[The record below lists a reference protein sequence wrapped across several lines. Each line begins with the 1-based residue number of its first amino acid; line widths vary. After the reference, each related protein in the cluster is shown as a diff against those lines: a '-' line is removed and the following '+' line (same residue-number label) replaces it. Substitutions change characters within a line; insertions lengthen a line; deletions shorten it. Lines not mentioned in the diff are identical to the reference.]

1 MSIFFL
7 GLSIKIENGAFF
19 SIFIDTSKKCIDK
32 RHTLYYI
39 NNMTFNWDER
49 KNRKLKEERGISFEQ
64 ILYCIHNNGIL
75 DILEHPNKKKYKN
88 QRLYIIN
95 IDNYAYVV
103 PFIDKKDERFLI
115 TVFPSRKYT
124 EKYFRKEK

>member
-1 MSIFFL
+1 
-7 GLSIKIENGAFF
+7 
-19 SIFIDTSKKCIDK
+19 
-32 RHTLYYI
+32 
-39 NNMTFNWDER
+39 MTFNWDER
-49 KNRKLKEERGISFEQ
+49 KNRKLKEERGISFEH

-75 DILEHPNKKKYKN
+75 DILEYLNKKKYKN